1 VFGKGMLLFYAV
13 VLSSLA
19 ASVAGA
25 FSDGP

>member
-13 VLSSLA
+13 VLSSIV
-19 ASVAGA
+19 ASLGAA